1 MKRKLIGIA
10 FVMLVFVA
18 GCSGQSTTEKMYN
31 HLEEAV
37 SLESEFVNQQE
48 PLSKLE
54 QEEQKIFQ
62 EISKLNMDQFDQITS
77 LADEALASIEKRR
90 ELLKKEKESIEAAKK
105 EFDQINPLVDKLK
118 EASLKDQASQM
129 QQAMEDRYNAYI
141 ALHDAYQTSLDY
153 DQKIYELLK
162 QEELEESTLFDQIE
176 KVNNQYEKV
185 TEANTIFSENTDAF
199 NEQKQAFYEATDLD
213 ITYEN

>member
-1 MKRKLIGIA
+1 
-10 FVMLVFVA
+10 MLVFVA

-62 EISKLNMDQFDQITS
+62 EISKLNMDQFEQITS

-185 TEANTIFSENTDAF
+185 TEANTTFSENTDAF

>member
-1 MKRKLIGIA
+1 
-10 FVMLVFVA
+10 MLVFVA